1 MRLVSTAVAALV
13 VAAAPSRADDPP
25 PVGTRITDVA
35 LPNAVTD
42 KAWSLAADGRAAKAV
57 VVVFVGTECPVGN
70 AYVPTLNALHAE
82 YGPKGVALVGVNSN
96 AHDGPAAVA
105 KHAKEYGVTFP
116 VLKDADGA
124 VAARFRA
131 DRLATA
137 FVLDAARTV
146 RYRGRIDDQFER
158 GVKRAKATATDLRD
172 ALNAVLAGKDVTR
185 PATEVVACPINRPD
199 KANAV
204 KGGEPPAVTYTK
216 HVSRII
222 QVNCQG
228 CHRPGEVG
236 PFELMTYRDARAWA
250 DAIREV
256 VADGVMPPW
265 HADPR
270 HGTFAN
276 DRRLSAADRAAVLA
290 WVDAGCPEGD
300 PADLPPDKR
309 YVEGWAIGR
318 PDEVVTMND
327 EFRVP
332 AQTPAGGVPYQYV
345 LAGRP
350 FAEDRWVR
358 AAEVRP
364 GNRGVV
370 HHIIV
375 HVLRPGQKLS
385 MLTNGGGVGDLLGAL
400 TGDKGKE
407 LPDQLVAF
415 VPGDQAFALPAGYA
429 KRIPKG
435 AQLVFE
441 LHYTPNGK
449 PGVDRSTLGLV
460 YANAPPAH
468 EVRGDSTINWAF
480 SIPPHAAAHR
490 VEAEHRFDRDVV
502 LRSFN
507 PHMHLR
513 GKSFE
518 YRLKLPD
525 GTEEVLLSVPR
536 YDFNWQHTYVL
547 AEPRRVPKGAKLRTA
562 AVYDNSAGNPFNPD
576 PAKRVGWG
584 DQTWDEMMLGSFEY
598 HDAPPAGAS
607 GR

>member
-1 MRLVSTAVAALV
+1 MRLVFTALAALV
-13 VAAAPSRADDPP
+13 LAAAPSSADDPP
-25 PVGTRITDVA
+25 PVGTRIADVA
-35 LPNAVTD
+35 LPNAVTG
-42 KAWSLAADGRAAKAV
+42 KGWSLAADGQAAKAV

-82 YGPKGVALVGVNSN
+82 YGPKGVVLVGVNSN
-96 AHDGPAAVA
+96 AHDDQAAVA
-105 KHAKEYGVTFP
+105 KHVKEYGVAFP

-124 VAARFRA
+124 VAARFKA
-131 DRLATA
+131 DRVATA

-172 ALNAVLAGKDVTR
+172 ALDAVLAGKEVAR

-199 KANAV
+199 KARAV
-204 KGGEPPAVTYTK
+204 NGDEPPAVTYTK

-222 QVNCQG
+222 QANCQG

-236 PFELMTYRDARAWA
+236 PFKLMTYTDARAWGA
-250 DAIREV
+250 AIREV
-256 VADGVMPPW
+256 VADGIMPPW
-265 HADPR
+265 HADPK

-276 DRRLSAADRAAVLA
+276 DRRLSDADKTALLA

-300 PADLPPDKR
+300 PADLPPAKEYAD
-309 YVEGWAIGR
+309 GWNIGQ
-318 PDEVVTMND
+318 PDEIVTMND
-327 EFRVP
+327 EYKVP
-332 AQTPAGGVPYQYV
+332 AQSPKGGVPYQYV
-345 LAGRP
+345 LAGKP
-350 FAEDRWVR
+350 FADDRWVR

-385 MLTNGGGVGDLLGAL
+385 MLTGGGVGDLLGAL
-400 TGDKGKE
+400 GGGKPKD
-407 LPDQLVAF
+407 LPEQLVAF
-415 VPGDQAFALPAGYA
+415 VPGDQAFVLPAGHA

-435 AQLVFE
+435 SQLVFE

-449 PGVDRSTLGLV
+449 AGVDRSNLGLV
-460 YANAPPAH
+460 YADRPPAH
-468 EVRGDSTINWAF
+468 EVKGGSTINWTL
-480 SIPPHAAAHR
+480 SIPPNAAAHR
-490 VEAEHRFDRDVV
+490 VTADHEFDRAVV
-502 LRSFN
+502 LRAFN

-518 YRLKLPD
+518 YRLVLPG
-525 GTEEVLLSVPR
+525 GTEDVLLSVPK

-547 AEPRRVPKGAKLRTA
+547 AEPRRVPKGARLRTV

-598 HDAPPAGAS
+598 HDTPAAVGDKK
-607 GR
+607 